1 MKLWDPRKVQTS
13 LIAALTFY
21 IVSSPIT
28 YSLTEK
34 LFGGWSRIAD
44 HTGSPTGLGL
54 FVHTLVFGLVT
65 YLMMVAY

>member
-1 MKLWDPRKVQTS
+1 MKLLDPRKLQTS
-13 LIAALTFY
+13 LIAALVFY

-34 LFGGWSRIAD
+34 LFGGWAKLAD

-54 FVHTLVFGLVT
+54 AVHTLVFGLVT
-65 YLMMVAY
+65 YGMMLAY

>member
-1 MKLWDPRKVQTS
+1 MKLWDAPKLQTA
-13 LIAALTFY
+13 LIAALVFY

-34 LFGGWSRIAD
+34 LFGSWTKLAD

-54 FVHTLVFGLVT
+54 VVHTMVFGLVT
-65 YLMMVAY
+65 YGLMLAY

>member
-1 MKLWDPRKVQTS
+1 MKLDSRKVQTS

-34 LFGGWSRIAD
+34 LFGGWTRIAD

-54 FVHTLVFGLVT
+54 FLHTIVFGVVS